1 MSNMATNRLTI
12 APVSNSSG
20 QPAPMSNRLLDAK
33 YFQNHSP
40 PMAFDSN
47 SHGFKPLQSLT
58 TRINNPSST
67 TASTATITS
76 SSMDT
81 GINNPPPQPH
91 AKTSAPI
98 KSNLLT
104 NATNTTSAN
113 GAGQLYNGARLNK
126 QLIQQPS
133 TIGSG
138 GGGGVGGH
146 SSTQQTAAFTALI
159 PSKST
164 PPIASAYFPN

>member
-1 MSNMATNRLTI
+1 MGGTNRLTI
-12 APVSNSSG
+12 APVSNSSSR

-58 TRINNPSST
+58 SRINNPSSS

-81 GINNPPPQPH
+81 NSKSSVAPPPV
-91 AKTSAPI
+91 

-104 NATNTTSAN
+104 NATNTTASAN
-113 GAGQLYNGARLNK
+113 GGGAGQLYNGARLNK

-133 TIGSG
+133 VIAGQS
-138 GGGGVGGH
+138 
-146 SSTQQTAAFTALI
+146 SSTQAAAFTALI